1 MSRFTTLT
9 VRARITIVVSLLT
22 ALALVLAG
30 VSAYVVEMQRLDREV
45 TASMEQEL
53 LEFKTLQREGDDP
66 QTGKPFTSI
75 SRLMETFMSRNI
87 PAANE
92 MMFAVSSSPRKGFRL
107 GGPGLQDETA
117 EFAEGAEF
125 TEAVND
131 LRADGGTRT
140 IESHLGSAIV
150 VVQPAQ
156 DSNETGAFIVVH
168 LIDRQRAEL
177 YDVMRTFG
185 IVAGGAWLIV
195 TLIAYVLTRRLLRP
209 IRRMQ
214 GTAQQIAAGDLSRR
228 IEVTGNDDL
237 TELTRTVNDM
247 LDRIEWAFQTQRQLL
262 DDAGHEL
269 RTPLTVLQGH
279 LEIADPGD
287 AEEIEQTREL
297 LLDEIARMTRLV
309 EDILMLAKSQRPDF
323 IQPSDADLRVLIS
336 SVLEKCRALGERNW
350 KVDACPDAAV
360 HVDGQRITQALLQL
374 AHNSVRHTEEGDL
387 IAVGARLRDGTAEF
401 WVRDSGDGIAPQDR
415 DRIFDRFRRGSDT
428 TRDEGFGLGLSI
440 VSAIAE
446 AHGGVVQ
453 LDDPPIGATL
463 RIIVPVGPVHV
474 QGEA

>member
-1 MSRFTTLT
+1 MTLT

-45 TASMEQEL
+45 TASLEQEID
-53 LEFKTLQREGDDP
+53 EFKTLANEGDDP
-66 QTGKPFTSI
+66 QTGKEFASI
-75 SRLMETFMSRNI
+75 DRLMDTFMSRNI

-92 MMFAVSSSPRKGFRL
+92 MMFAFSSSPKSGL
-107 GGPGLQDETA
+107 ASGGPGLQDEA
-117 EFAEGAEF
+117 KAFGSRPEFKSM
-125 TEAVND
+125 VKD
-131 LRADGGTRT
+131 IRAAGGGTRT
-140 IESHLGSAIV
+140 VDSPLGEAIV
-150 VVQPAQ
+150 VVQPALGI
-156 DSNETGAFIVVH
+156 DKGETGAFVVVH
-168 LIDRQRAEL
+168 LIERQRDEL
-177 YDVMRTFG
+177 YEVMQTFG
-185 IVAGGAWLIV
+185 AVAGGSWLIV
-195 TLIAYVLTRRLLRP
+195 TLIAFALTSGLLRP
-209 IRRMQ
+209 IRRMRA
-214 GTAQQIAAGDLSRR
+214 TAQQIAQGELSRR
-228 IEVTGNDDL
+228 MEVTGNNDL

-247 LDRIEWAFQTQRQLL
+247 LDRIEWAFETQRQLL

-279 LEIADPGD
+279 LELTDPND

-323 IQPSDADLRVLIS
+323 IQPSDADLSVLVGT
-336 SVLEKCRALGERNW
+336 VLEKCRALGERTW
-350 KVDACPDAAV
+350 KIDASPDV
-360 HVDGQRITQALLQL
+360 TVRVDGQRITQALLQL
-374 AHNSVRHTEEGDL
+374 AHNAVRHTEHGDL
-387 IAVGARLRDGTAEF
+387 IAIGARVRDGAAEF
-401 WVRDSGDGIAPQDR
+401 WVRDTGPGIAPADR
-415 DRIFDRFRRGSDT
+415 DRVFQRFRRGSEA

-446 AHGGVVQ
+446 AHGGHVQ

-463 RIIVPVGPVHV
+463 RIIVPVDARV